1 MNWKITCWLVFL
13 IEWLQNALSNIK
25 PEDKKEDIIFAK
37 EIYKQALTQ
46 HDHYLDKRGPLS
58 GEHRTFTIPF
68 NKKLRKKKKYKK
80 ITEKKVKKHQNLLPL
95 FEHNKETSPNTR
107 HLQWN
112 FMAICAGD
120 PKSSWRS
127 PVYNVKLFCRYV
139 KTNHMYMQ
147 DCTFCLQVKNQ
158 GCILLWV
165 TKTSFCQS

>member
-1 MNWKITCWLVFL
+1 MLTIILVRLSWLFL
-13 IEWLQNALSNIK
+13 TEWFQNALSNIK
-25 PEDKKEDIIFAK
+25 PEDKKEDIKFAK
-37 EIYKQALTQ
+37 DTYRQALIQ
-46 HDHYLDKRGPLS
+46 HDHFLDKRGPQS
-58 GEHRTFTIPF
+58 GEHRTFAIPY

-127 PVYNVKLFCRYV
+127 PVYDVKLFCRYV
-139 KTNHMYMQ
+139 KSNHT
-147 DCTFCLQVKNQ
+147 C
-158 GCILLWV
+158 
-165 TKTSFCQS
+165 KTSLQNSQYCKFCKLKLKVAFCCR

>member
-1 MNWKITCWLVFL
+1 MLDKVHIAITCTQRGWYDNTLGKKSPQDIERVNYKTVFL

-80 ITEKKVKKHQNLLPL
+80 VTEKKVKKHQNLLPL
-95 FEHNKETSPNTR
+95 FEYNKGTAPNVR

-112 FMAICAGD
+112 FMAVCAGN

-127 PVYNVKLFCRYV
+127 PVYDVKLFCR
-139 KTNHMYMQ
+139 
-147 DCTFCLQVKNQ
+147 
-158 GCILLWV
+158 
-165 TKTSFCQS
+165 